1 MKEKTVNVQTDDSGA
16 ARVTR
21 EETSLTRTEIKDS
34 SELMLSSGAPAE
46 SWRMFIVDSGA
57 SYNLIKRNC
66 LTKAEQST
74 ITKAMCIS
82 LQTAN
87 GIIYADE
94 QADVVVHMLYETTMP
109 FFVLDDTVNFVSLT
123 YLVDEYCFDY
133 CQNHGEAPYLQ
144 RKGQPR
150 VYCKTSQ
157 NASYWN
163 FYATQSGRSG
173 TFLACR
179 RTLRG
184 CWWRCASNSGRTRG
198 TVS

>member
-1 MKEKTVNVQTDDSGA
+1 MIRAT
-16 ARVTR
+16 RVTR
-21 EETSLTRTEIKDS
+21 EKTSFTLTEIKDS

-46 SWRMFIVDSGA
+46 KWRMFIVDSGA

-66 LTKAEQST
+66 LSKAEQST
-74 ITKAMCIS
+74 IRKAMCIA

-94 QADVVVHMLYETTMP
+94 QADVVLHMLYETTMP
-109 FFVLDDTVNFVSLT
+109 FFVLDDTVNVVSLT
-123 YLVDEYCFDY
+123 CLVDEYCFDY

-157 NASYWN
+157 NVPLIATSMQLKDVAVAISTHVGAPAEAVGGDARAPRENEEEDVVDESLSY
-163 FYATQSGRSG
+163 F
-173 TFLACR
+173 
-179 RTLRG
+179 
-184 CWWRCASNSGRTRG
+184 
-198 TVS
+198 